1 MLLRSANRVA
11 TLLENSKDWACPGL
25 PRFCRV
31 NKGEKRSVFQDVSS
45 LDAAERKTYQGRLG
59 V

>member
-11 TLLENSKDWACPGL
+11 TLLENSKDWACLGL

-31 NKGEKRSVFQDVSS
+31 NKGEKGPVFQDVSS
-45 LDAAERKTYQGRLG
+45 LDAERKTYQGRLG